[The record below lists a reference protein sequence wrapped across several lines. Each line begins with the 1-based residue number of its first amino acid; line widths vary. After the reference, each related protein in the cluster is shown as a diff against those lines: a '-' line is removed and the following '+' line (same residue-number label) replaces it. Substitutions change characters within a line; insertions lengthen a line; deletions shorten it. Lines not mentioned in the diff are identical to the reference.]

1 MSEMLEGGAPKC
13 NGRASLTPHGVR
25 PKMATMVTGFNTDV
39 QHDGKVIHVQT
50 EDKGLDNPIIETLVY
65 RGGEILAARRSSYA
79 DLAPKGVDEAVIAQR
94 IEAQHN
100 EVIADV
106 RSGKFDVRAPRPFGE
121 GIISGRSFDEV
132 VLEFL
137 RSEMGPDPLVLSVIG
152 VSGIGEAQVG
162 TLDVLVTRTHSGDGV
177 TGAQVRIRLLSS
189 GGKPHVLAQG
199 RTDASGRATLA
210 VSVPAIGRGAAALLI
225 QATSGKDSAEI
236 KHPLPKA
243 GHPAAGPLA
252 AGERA

>member
-1 MSEMLEGGAPKC
+1 
-13 NGRASLTPHGVR
+13 
-25 PKMATMVTGFNTDV
+25 MAAMVTGFNTDV
-39 QHDGKVIHVQT
+39 PHDGKVIHVQT

-79 DLAPKGVDEAVIAQR
+79 DLAARGVEETVIARR

-106 RSGKFDVRAPRPFGE
+106 RAGKFDVRAPRPFGE
-121 GIISGRSFDEV
+121 GIISSRSFDEV

-152 VSGIGEAQVG
+152 VDGVGEAQAG
-162 TLDVLVTRTHSGDGV
+162 TLEVLVTRTHSGAGV
-177 TGAQVRIRLLSS
+177 AGAQVRIRLLSA
-189 GGKPHVLAQG
+189 GGGPGVLAQG
-199 RTDASGRATLA
+199 RTDDAGRATLA
-210 VSVPAIGRGAAALLI
+210 VSVPAVGRGAVALLV

-236 KHPLPKA
+236 KHPLPKGPRPEA
-243 GHPAAGPLA
+243 GRAA